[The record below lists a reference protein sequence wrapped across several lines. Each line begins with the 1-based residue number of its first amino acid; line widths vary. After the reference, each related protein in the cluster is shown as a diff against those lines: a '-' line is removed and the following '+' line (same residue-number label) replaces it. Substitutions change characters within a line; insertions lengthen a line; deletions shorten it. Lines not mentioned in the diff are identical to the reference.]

1 MIDNNQQA
9 RATDGAGLLLGDSVA
24 EERSLSGLHSINEY
38 SMFGSSS
45 VSVASTVTRTIVDGV
60 QHSLAHWKVLLF
72 GQCISFCLAAAGAA
86 SEELN
91 GTCHVSVPLTQ
102 TALVGSL
109 LMIVGACKLKG
120 WCLGCSRVGQPK
132 KKDLET
138 YEDDDEEEE
147 SFCSAAADN
156 EDGRQKQIMIQSSR
170 SCQNNEEDQDDG
182 SRVFA
187 EKPKSQPRSFCFG
200 LQTIH
205 APWFLYFLVALVVS
219 SCVAVHHNQFIHLR
233 NCC

>member
-1 MIDNNQQA
+1 MTDINQQA
-9 RATDGAGLLLGDSVA
+9 RATELGDSVA
-24 EERSLSGLHSINEY
+24 EERSLSGLHSVNEY

-45 VSVASTVTRTIVDGV
+45 VSLASTVTRTIVDGV

-91 GTCHVSVPLTQ
+91 GTCRVSVPLTQ
-102 TALVGSL
+102 IALVGSL

-120 WCLGCSRVGQPK
+120 WCLGCRVGQPK
-132 KKDLET
+132 KKDLEN

-147 SFCSAAADN
+147 SFCSAAADK
-156 EDGRQKQIMIQSSR
+156 EDGVQKQIMIQSSR
-170 SCQNNEEDQDDG
+170 SCQNNEEEKDDG
-182 SRVFA
+182 SIVFS
-187 EKPKSQPRSFCFG
+187 EKPTSQPRSFCFG

-219 SCVAVHHNQFIHLR
+219 CCVVNYHNQFFI
-233 NCC
+233 

>member
-1 MIDNNQQA
+1 MVLA
-9 RATDGAGLLLGDSVA
+9 CSATALQKKDLLA
-24 EERSLSGLHSINEY
+24 A

-45 VSVASTVTRTIVDGV
+45 VSVSSTVTRTIVDGV

-91 GTCHVSVPLTQ
+91 GTCRVSVPLTQ

-120 WCLGCSRVGQPK
+120 WCLGCRVGQPK
-132 KKDLET
+132 KKE
-138 YEDDDEEEE
+138 DEEEE
-147 SFCSAAADN
+147 SFCSAAADK
-156 EDGRQKQIMIQSSR
+156 EDGVQKQIMIQSSR
-170 SCQNNEEDQDDG
+170 SRQNNEEDQDDG
-182 SRVFA
+182 SKVFA

-219 SCVAVHHNQFIHLR
+219 SCVADYHKSILHLR
-233 NCC
+233 NRSNERHNMISLISGC

>member
-1 MIDNNQQA
+1 MTDTNQQA
-9 RATDGAGLLLGDSVA
+9 RATDGAGLLGDSVA

-45 VSVASTVTRTIVDGV
+45 VSVASTVTSTIVDGV

-91 GTCHVSVPLTQ
+91 GTCRVSVPLTQ

-120 WCLGCSRVGQPK
+120 WCLGCRVGQPK
-132 KKDLET
+132 KKE
-138 YEDDDEEEE
+138 DEEEE
-147 SFCSAAADN
+147 SFCSAAADK
-156 EDGRQKQIMIQSSR
+156 EDGVQKQIMIQSSR
-170 SCQNNEEDQDDG
+170 SRQNNEEDQDDG
-182 SRVFA
+182 SKVFA

-219 SCVAVHHNQFIHLR
+219 SCV
-233 NCC
+233 C

>member
-1 MIDNNQQA
+1 MTDINQQA
-9 RATDGAGLLLGDSVA
+9 RATDGAGLLGDSVA
-24 EERSLSGLHSINEY
+24 EERSLSGLHSVNEY

-91 GTCHVSVPLTQ
+91 GTCRVSVPLTQ
-102 TALVGSL
+102 IALVGSL

-120 WCLGCSRVGQPK
+120 WCLGCRVGQPK
-132 KKDLET
+132 KKDLEN

-147 SFCSAAADN
+147 SFCSAAADK
-156 EDGRQKQIMIQSSR
+156 EDGVHKQIMIQSSR
-170 SCQNNEEDQDDG
+170 SCQNNEEEKDDG

-187 EKPKSQPRSFCFG
+187 EKPTSQPRSFCFG

-219 SCVAVHHNQFIHLR
+219 CCVAVYHNQFFI
-233 NCC
+233 